1 MARCALPPRGA
12 LLPAARLSRAA
23 LQSPLSLPPVAR
35 QRPWSFPKSFRF
47 FFVID
52 LRSHMSD
59 MKVVFDFTWRFVTG
73 ALLGRF
79 DVAVVALAFS
89 SVCGDC
95 AVCERVKPW
104 ARFSPLRWAT
114 ARMYHTVT
122 VQEVISFTLAYGF
135 HEGAIWYHIDICFQI
150 STIGIIG
157 LSKV

>member
-23 LQSPLSLPPVAR
+23 LQSPLSSVSCSPKTPVLSKELLIR
-35 QRPWSFPKSFRF
+35 KN
-47 FFVID
+47 IY
-52 LRSHMSD
+52 LRTHMSD
-59 MKVVFDFTWRFVTG
+59 MKVVFDFTWWFVTG